1 MKIVLKKPANCQVVS
16 QTTEAQQTFMETAG
30 KRDAGQNLKIDWL
43 NLVKQGDDNTNPAP
57 VSFAGRLILM
67 KTTVLKSGLSFLWI
81 RTFKLKKPSA
91 DATARL
97 MLTVFYWGRLIIGG
111 FLL

>member
-57 VSFAGRLILM
+57 VSFC
-67 KTTVLKSGLSFLWI
+67 W
-81 RTFKLKKPSA
+81 SA
-91 DATARL
+91 DFNEANGFEK
-97 MLTVFYWGRLIIGG
+97 MCIIDRFKCGQIRVQPAAIRG
-111 FLL
+111 FV

>member
-1 MKIVLKKPANCQVVS
+1 MKILLKKPANCQVVS

-57 VSFAGRLILM
+57 VSFCWSADL
-67 KTTVLKSGLSFLWI
+67 KTTILKPGLSFLRI

-91 DATARL
+91 DAVARL
-97 MLTVFYWGRLIIGG
+97 KFTIFYWGRLIIGG
-111 FLL
+111 FVL